1 MISSSSFKAPWWLGN
16 SHLQTLWST
25 LVRNKPNIAVR
36 KERLEL
42 SDGDFLDLFWT
53 RRKKGPIVIIL
64 HGLAG
69 SFQSHYVRGML
80 WALDQIGWRGVLMHF
95 RGCSGEPNRLPRSYH
110 SGDTTDL
117 ATVVETILHREPGTP
132 VAAVGYSLGGNVL
145 LKWLG
150 ETGEQNPLIASVA
163 VSVPFDL
170 YSTVQRLQIGFSR
183 VYQRYL
189 LNLLIT
195 SAKKKFSLI
204 SSPIELRGI
213 EKLNTFHLY
222 DEHVTA
228 PLHGFNSAME
238 YYTKTSSRQFLK
250 TIRIPTLILQAKDD
264 PFLYA
269 QAIPAAD
276 ELSPSTI
283 LELSDKGGHVGFVSG
298 TLPWQAIYWLE
309 QRIPE
314 FLAEYV

>member
-1 MISSSSFKAPWWLGN
+1 
-16 SHLQTLWST
+16 
-25 LVRNKPNIAVR
+25 
-36 KERLEL
+36 
-42 SDGDFLDLFWT
+42 
-53 RRKKGPIVIIL
+53 
-64 HGLAG
+64 
-69 SFQSHYVRGML
+69 ML
-80 WALDQIGWRGVLMHF
+80 WVLDQIGWRGVLMHF

-110 SGDTTDL
+110 SGDTADL
-117 ATVVETILHREPGTP
+117 AAVVETILNREPSTP

-150 ETGEQNPLIASVA
+150 ETGAQNPLITAVA

-170 YSTVQRLQIGFSR
+170 YSTVQRLQTGFSR

-189 LNLLIT
+189 LKSLIT

-204 SSPIELRGI
+204 SSPIELQGI

-228 PLHGFNSAME
+228 PLHGFNSATE

-264 PFLYA
+264 PFLYP
-269 QAIPAAD
+269 QAIPAAE
-276 ELSPSTI
+276 ELSPTTI

-298 TLPWQAIYWLE
+298 TLPWQAVYWLE

-314 FLAEYV
+314 FLAEHV